1 MRPVATVP
9 LNTPP
14 ELLRLAEDMLATV
27 ARVRFVS
34 IASLMAYG
42 GPDGLT
48 PDLIDVWC
56 KTGLLERGLVHPD
69 PLRPEQ
75 IQYVSLTTAGARAL
89 YAATGRHVEGITPA
103 RLRRSSQ
110 KRMHDTLCGE
120 VALSAISLA
129 KDGAIELVG
138 VETDDRKLAT
148 VVHVAEPG
156 KEPERIVLQPD
167 ALIVTRGTRGSEAL
181 LVEVDRGTTA
191 PKRMQTRYRGH
202 LAWHAEGG
210 PLRDFGTRSLRVL
223 TLVPTQARL
232 ERLHAAALEASGGR
246 RTGFLLF
253 GLLDDY
259 TVFTRERWLERSARP
274 VGDDASRRVPLL
286 APTPGARAA

>member
-14 ELLRLAEDMLATV
+14 KFLQLAEDVLTTV
-27 ARVRFVS
+27 GRVRFVS
-34 IASLMAYG
+34 VASLMAYG
-42 GPDGLT
+42 GPAGLT

-56 KTGLLERGLVHPD
+56 KTGLLERGLVQPD
-69 PLRPEQ
+69 PLRADQ
-75 IQYVSLTTAGARAL
+75 VQYVSLTTAGARAL
-89 YAATGRHVEGITPA
+89 NGATGRHVEGITSA
-103 RLRRSSQ
+103 RLKRSSQ

-120 VALSAISLA
+120 VALSVISLA
-129 KDGAIELVG
+129 KDRVIELVG

-148 VVHVAEPG
+148 VIHVAEPG
-156 KEPERIVLQPD
+156 REPERIVLQPD
-167 ALIVTRGTRGSEAL
+167 ALIVTRGLRGNEAL
-181 LVEVDRGTTA
+181 LVEVDRSTTA
-191 PKRMQTRYRGH
+191 PRRMQTRYKGH

-232 ERLHAAALEASGGR
+232 DRLHAAALEASGGR

-259 TVFTRERWLERSARP
+259 TVYTRERWLERSARP
-274 VGDDASRRVPLL
+274 VGNDGSARVPPL
-286 APTPGARAA
+286 APAPEAQAA